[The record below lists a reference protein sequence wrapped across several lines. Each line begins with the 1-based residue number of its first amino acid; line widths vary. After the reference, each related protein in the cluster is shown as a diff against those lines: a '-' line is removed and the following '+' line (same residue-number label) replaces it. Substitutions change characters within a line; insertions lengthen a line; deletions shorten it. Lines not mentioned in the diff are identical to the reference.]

1 MKASEKKQIKEAMI
15 KQFAKRLNPVK
26 IKKSDVIIFE
36 SKTGVFGVRIKGHDQ
51 VMDRMSVCYTMRKQG
66 YESVQIDRKR
76 WGKPWMDNYA
86 GIYHYK

>member
-1 MKASEKKQIKEAMI
+1 MNANEKKQIKEAMI

-36 SKTGVFGVRIKGHDQ
+36 SKTGIFGVRIKGHDQ
-51 VMDRMSVCYTMRKQG
+51 VMDRMSVCYTMRNYERIDKKQ
-66 YESVQIDRKR
+66 R